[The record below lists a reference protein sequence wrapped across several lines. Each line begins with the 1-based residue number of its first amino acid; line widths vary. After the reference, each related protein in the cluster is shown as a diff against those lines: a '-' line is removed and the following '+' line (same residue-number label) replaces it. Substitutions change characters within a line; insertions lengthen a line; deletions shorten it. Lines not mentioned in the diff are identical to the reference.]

1 MLVAMLTI
9 KAHSGFWERYGGYEY
24 NLCVIGT
31 AVAIALM
38 GPGEISL
45 DAVVAPGVIRHDFFY
60 FSLILSLGVA
70 GFGLYLRTKPA
81 APQS

>member
-1 MLVAMLTI
+1 MLTI

-24 NLCVIGT
+24 NLCIIGT

-45 DAVVAPGVIRHDFFY
+45 DAVVAPGLVRRELFY
-60 FSLILSLGVA
+60 LSLLVSLSVA
-70 GFGLYLRTKPA
+70 GFGLYLRTNHA
-81 APQS
+81 AQKSSQ